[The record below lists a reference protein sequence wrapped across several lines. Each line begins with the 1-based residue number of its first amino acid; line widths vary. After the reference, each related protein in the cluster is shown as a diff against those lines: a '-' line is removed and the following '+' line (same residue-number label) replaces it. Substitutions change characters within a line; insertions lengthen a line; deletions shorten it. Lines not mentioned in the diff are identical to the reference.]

1 MDKYDFM
8 KMVEKTFKT
17 CSTKEEIVQRAEH
30 MLFIVDNQ
38 RKLAER
44 YLELGILGE
53 GEKIERN

>member
-8 KMVEKTFKT
+8 KMVEKTFET

-44 YLELGILGE
+44 YLELGILGV
-53 GEKIERN
+53 GEN

>member
-8 KMVEKTFKT
+8 KMVEETFET
-17 CSTKEEIVQRAEH
+17 CSTKEEINKRAEH

-53 GEKIERN
+53 GE